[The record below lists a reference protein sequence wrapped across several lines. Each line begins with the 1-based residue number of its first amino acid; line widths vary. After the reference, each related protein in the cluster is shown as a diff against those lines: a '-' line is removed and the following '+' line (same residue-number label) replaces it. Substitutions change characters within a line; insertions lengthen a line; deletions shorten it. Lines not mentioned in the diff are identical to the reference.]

1 MQRIESVVQQLWSR
15 LQNGEKVDVPT
26 WAVEHP
32 SSRPDLFGVPPEA
45 WPMGQTCDF
54 VWQLGDRGRVHAQ
67 CFEANGTKT
76 VRLHLD
82 KWDPERS
89 IGDAIMH
96 LLFETP
102 AGPLIGGAVLV
113 FVAAKGKG

>member
-15 LQNGEKVDVPT
+15 LHKGEKVDVPI

-32 SSRPDLFGVPPEA
+32 SSRPDLFGIPPEA
-45 WPMGQTCDF
+45 WPMGQHCDF
-54 VWQLGDRGRVHAQ
+54 VWRLGDRGRVHAQ
-67 CFEANGTKT
+67 CFETNGNAT
-76 VRLHLD
+76 VRFHLD

-89 IGDAIMH
+89 LGHAVMH

-102 AGPLIGGAVLV
+102 AGPAIGAAALL
-113 FVAAKGKG
+113 FFAAKARG